1 MATEIKKVEMPR
13 TRNRAWGFYG
23 TCVTNG
29 HQDPEAAWDEMMGI
43 LTDLRGRFRFAPEV
57 ARDLLDAPWGRHLA
71 NEVVGT
77 EFRPAVE
84 ELANDRRWM
93 RTTLEITRAIV
104 LALADSGAEDQ

>member
-1 MATEIKKVEMPR
+1 MATTMKQVELPR
-13 TRNRAWGFYG
+13 TRNREWGFHG

-29 HQDPEAAWDEMMGI
+29 HQDPEAAWDEMMGL
-43 LTDLRGRFRFAPEV
+43 LTDPRGRFRFAPEV

-77 EFRPAVE
+77 ECGPAVE

-104 LALADSGAEDQ
+104 RARADSGAEDQ